1 MRLLLVAIVVTLAL
15 AIISLFV
22 GVSDVSLGAL
32 LSSSPEDRPM
42 QVLLISRIPRT
53 LAIVLSGAG
62 IAYAVWFGM
71 AADGGR
77 GGAIAVGL
85 TFFILFMGRGTA
97 EAALEAPLP
106 QTGDALA
113 RLEQELARVRGALAA
128 SLDWSR
134 KEKVYLTVSSVVGTL
149 AWGFGDVVAKW
160 LGAAS

>member
-1 MRLLLVAIVVTLAL
+1 MCSANKAKPSEGTTKLCLAMI
-15 AIISLFV
+15 A
-22 GVSDVSLGAL
+22 
-32 LSSSPEDRPM
+32 
-42 QVLLISRIPRT
+42 
-53 LAIVLSGAG
+53 AIVLSGAG
-62 IAYAVWFGM
+62 IAYAVWFGV

>member
-1 MRLLLVAIVVTLAL
+1 MNDGSTERLPQGTAKLGMAMAA
-15 AIISLFV
+15 AII
-22 GVSDVSLGAL
+22 
-32 LSSSPEDRPM
+32 LS
-42 QVLLISRIPRT
+42 V
-53 LAIVLSGAG
+53 AG
-62 IAYAVWFGM
+62 IAYAIWFGV

-97 EAALEAPLP
+97 ETALEASLPPAGDPLA
-106 QTGDALA
+106 D
-113 RLEQELARVRGALAA
+113 LEQDLARVRGAVAA
-128 SLDWSR
+128 MLDWSR